1 MKAMCKALRSRKK
14 WLGGLL
20 VILSFAFYVCLLLV
34 PLASM
39 SAKNKILLSSLLV
52 ILGEASF
59 WLAVIML
66 GREKMAKYRIFG
78 R

>member
-1 MKAMCKALRSRKK
+1 MCKALQSRKK
-14 WLGGLL
+14 WLGGSL
-20 VILSFAFYVCLLLV
+20 VVLSFAFYGCLLLV
-34 PLASM
+34 PLASL